1 MSRLACPDCHRALEG
16 SRCSACD
23 RVFLAEAGVLALR
36 SRAAEASAAERHYLD
51 LYQRT
56 ADPWAYEHLAVE
68 RLKAERV
75 MALVDRLA
83 PDGSVVVEAG
93 CATGH
98 ITRRLVMRPV
108 SAVVFD
114 LVPQAVATTKALVPA
129 PRADVEYVVASATE
143 LPLADGTVDLLLLL
157 DGPMSWKLTE
167 VQLRRVFDEALR
179 VVKPGGRVLVMDYLT
194 PSKFPLLRE
203 AVVRSPLR
211 LVAEHPFPDRLSYV
225 LESMLRALRG
235 LGVVRW
241 FFSNST
247 VGRVLAAF
255 SQPFG
260 HRGSKHVVLECE
272 RPRLPSQ

>member
-1 MSRLACPDCHRALEG
+1 MSWLACPDCHRALDG
-16 SRCSACD
+16 SRCPACG
-23 RVFLAEAGVLALR
+23 RAFVEEAGVLALR
-36 SRAAEASAAERHYLD
+36 SRAAQANAAERHYLD

-83 PDGSVVVEAG
+83 PQGSLVVEAG

-98 ITRRLVMRPV
+98 ITRRLVTRPV

-114 LVPQAVATTKALVPA
+114 LVPQAVATTRALVPA
-129 PRADVEYVVASATE
+129 PTAAVEYVAASATE

-157 DGPMSWKLTE
+157 DGPMSWKLDE
-167 VQLRRVFDEALR
+167 AQLGQLFAEALR
-179 VVKPGGRVLVMDYLT
+179 VVKPGGRVLVMDYLS
-194 PSKFPLLRE
+194 PSKFPRLRE

-225 LESMLRALRG
+225 LESMVRALKG

-241 FFSNST
+241 FFSSLP
-247 VGRVLAAF
+247 VGRALAAL
-255 SQPFG
+255 SRPFG

-272 RPRLPSQ
+272 RPSLASQ